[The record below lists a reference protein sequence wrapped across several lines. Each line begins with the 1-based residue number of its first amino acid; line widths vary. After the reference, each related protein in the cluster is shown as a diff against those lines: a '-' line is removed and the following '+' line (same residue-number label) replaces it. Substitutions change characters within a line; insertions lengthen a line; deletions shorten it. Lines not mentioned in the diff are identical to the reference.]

1 MPRLSVRL
9 LILNLVTL
17 LATLAMN
24 WLANALPLNG
34 RTTGQISDAFSANVF
49 APAGYVF
56 AIWGIIYLGL
66 IAFAAYQFTPAGRL
80 SPAVRRVG
88 GWFAL
93 SNIANAVW
101 IVLWH
106 YEIFAATMAAIVV
119 LLVSLCAIVAR
130 LGMPRGAASL
140 GDRWLV
146 YLPFSVYLGWI
157 SVATIANASI
167 FLLDLGWDG
176 RPLSPPIW
184 GLLLLAVATG
194 LGAWMVLRRGDLA
207 YVTVLVWAFVGI
219 AVKQEDVAFV
229 PPGAWAS
236 VGVLLALVLW
246 RTQRGRLAAPAGPP
260 PAQAVSARG
269 SAQE

>member
-1 MPRLSVRL
+1 MSRLSVRL
-9 LILNLVTL
+9 LIVNLVTL
-17 LATLAMN
+17 VATLVMN

-56 AIWGIIYLGL
+56 AIWGVIYLGPYRVRH
-66 IAFAAYQFTPAGRL
+66 IPVHAGW
-80 SPAVRRVG
+80 SPEF

-101 IVLWH
+101 IVFWH
-106 YEIFAATMAAIVV
+106 YEIFPATMAAMLV

-130 LGMPRGAASL
+130 LGIPRSAASV

-157 SVATIANASI
+157 SVATIANTSI

-176 RPLSPPIW
+176 SPLSPAIW
-184 GLLLLAVATG
+184 GLLLLGATTG

-207 YVTVLVWAFVGI
+207 YAAVLVWAFVGI
-219 AVKQEDVAFV
+219 AIKQEGIPFV
-229 PPGAWAS
+229 PPGAWAG
-236 VGVLLALVLW
+236 VGVLLALVVW
-246 RTQRGRLAAPAGPP
+246 RTLRGRPTSAAGPP
-260 PAQAVSARG
+260 VRTVSAHG